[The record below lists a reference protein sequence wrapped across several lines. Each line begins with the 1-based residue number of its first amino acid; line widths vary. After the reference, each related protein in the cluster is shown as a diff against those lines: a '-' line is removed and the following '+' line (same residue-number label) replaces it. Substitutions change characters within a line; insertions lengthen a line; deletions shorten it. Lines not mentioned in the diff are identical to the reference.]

1 VRKVG
6 VLAHGAKPEARELAS
21 TVVRWL
27 QEHGHT
33 ACVLAGEAE
42 AMHASEVSTDPAEF
56 ASLDLLVV
64 LGGDGT
70 MLHGIEL
77 AGFAGVPVLGV
88 NLGYLG
94 FLTEVGPDDTFDALE
109 AALSGRCT
117 LDERSTVAARV
128 VRPATGAAGDRPV
141 EELGEAI
148 NEFSVE
154 RGVGGKVIQM
164 TLTIGGQAFTTFAA
178 DGLIVAT
185 PTGSTAY
192 AFSMRG
198 PVVSPRLRSLIVVA
212 VGAHA
217 LFDRPLVVADDQE
230 VEVAVRFGGRG
241 IVLADGNPRCEIGEG
256 DVLRVGV
263 GSSVVR
269 LVRLAPDSFFTRL
282 ARRFGVPPA

>member
-1 VRKVG
+1 MTRVG
-6 VLAHGAKPEARELAS
+6 LILHAYKPEAADLAKQVI
-21 TVVRWL
+21 TWL
-27 QEHGHT
+27 DGRGHS
-33 ACVLAGEAE
+33 ACLLESDAE
-42 AMHASEVSTDPAEF
+42 RVGMPACTTDPEGF
-56 ASLDLLVV
+56 RYLDLLLV

-70 MLHGIEL
+70 MLHGIDL

-94 FLTEVGPDDTFDALE
+94 FLTEVGPDDAFESLE
-109 AALSGRCT
+109 RVLAGTYT
-117 LDERSTVAARV
+117 LDERSTVRASV
-128 VRPATGAAGDRPV
+128 VHPDGS
-141 EELGEAI
+141 EEDLGEAI

-154 RGVGGKVIQM
+154 RGIGGKVIQM
-164 TLTIGGQAFTTFAA
+164 TLTIGGQPFTTLGA

-198 PVVSPRLRSLIVVA
+198 PVVSPRLRSLVVVA

-230 VEVAVRFGGRG
+230 VDVTFRFGGKG
-241 IVLADGNPRCEIGEG
+241 IVLSDGRVRTELSEG
-256 DVLRVGV
+256 DTLRASVGP
-263 GSSVVR
+263 SVVR

>member
-1 VRKVG
+1 VSRVG
-6 VLAHGAKPEARELAS
+6 IIPHAFKPDARDLVGKIAQ
-21 TVVRWL
+21 WL
-27 QEHGHT
+27 VDHGHVPHLLPEDAT
-33 ACVLAGEAE
+33 ALDLAD
-42 AMHASEVSTDPAEF
+42 ASCDRASF

-94 FLTEVGPDDTFDALE
+94 FLTEVGPDDVFDALD
-109 AALSGRCT
+109 AALHGRCT
-117 LDERSTVAARV
+117 LDERSTARASV
-128 VRPATGAAGDRPV
+128 LRPGGST
-141 EELGEAI
+141 EELGEAM

-154 RGVGGKVIQM
+154 RGVGGKIIQM
-164 TLTIGGQAFTTFAA
+164 TLTIGGQPFSTFGA
-178 DGLIVAT
+178 DGLIIAT

-198 PVVSPRLRSLIVVA
+198 PVVSPKLRCLVAVA

-217 LFDRPLVVADDQE
+217 LFDRPLVIADDQN

-241 IVLADGNPRCEIGEG
+241 IVLGDGKPRAEISEG
-256 DVLRVGV
+256 DVLRAAV
-263 GSSVVR
+263 GSSIVR

>member
-1 VRKVG
+1 MSRVG
-6 VLAHGAKPEARELAS
+6 IIPHAFKKEARDLVPKIGRWLIDHGHSPCLLAEDATALGLPEATCDRQA
-21 TVVRWL
+21 
-27 QEHGHT
+27 
-33 ACVLAGEAE
+33 
-42 AMHASEVSTDPAEF
+42 F

-94 FLTEVGPDDTFDALE
+94 FLTEVGPDAVFDALD
-109 AALSGRCT
+109 AALSRTCT
-117 LDERSTVAARV
+117 LDERSTVQAL
-128 VRPATGAAGDRPV
+128 VRRPDGTSD
-141 EELGEAI
+141 ELGESI

-154 RGVGGKVIQM
+154 RGIGGKIVQM
-164 TLTIGGQAFTTFAA
+164 TLTIGGQPFTTFGA
-178 DGLIVAT
+178 DGLIIAT

-198 PVVSPRLRSLIVVA
+198 PVVSPKLRCLVAVA

-217 LFDRPLVVADDQE
+217 LFDRPLVIADDQD
-230 VEVAVRFGGRG
+230 VEVAVRFGGRA
-241 IVLADGNPRCEIGEG
+241 IVLGDGKPRTEIGEG
-256 DVLRVGV
+256 DVLQAAVGP
-263 GSSVVR
+263 SVVR

-282 ARRFGVPPA
+282 ARRFGVPTA

>member
-1 VRKVG
+1 MKRVG
-6 VLAHGAKPEARELAS
+6 LIAHSAKRDARELARKL
-21 TVVRWL
+21 VVWL
-27 QEHGHT
+27 VKAGHEPCLLPDEAHALDVPDT
-33 ACVLAGEAE
+33 A
-42 AMHASEVSTDPAEF
+42 TDPEAF
-56 ASLDLLVV
+56 TKLDLLVV

-70 MLHGIEL
+70 VLHGIER

-88 NLGYLG
+88 NLGRLG
-94 FLTEVGPDDTFDALE
+94 FLTETGPEDVYGALGR
-109 AALSGRCT
+109 ALAGECS
-117 LDERSTVAARV
+117 LDERSTVQAMVTRSDG
-128 VRPATGAAGDRPV
+128 TD
-141 EELGEAI
+141 EDLGEAI

-154 RGVGGKVIQM
+154 RAVGGKVVQM
-164 TLTIGGQAFTTFAA
+164 TLTIGGQPFTTFGA

-217 LFDRPLVVADDQE
+217 LFDRPLVVADDQD

-241 IVLADGNPRCEIGEG
+241 IVVADGRPRTEIGEG
-256 DVLRVGV
+256 DVLCASVGP
-263 GSSVVR
+263 STVR

-282 ARRFGVPPA
+282 ARRFDVPDA

>member
-1 VRKVG
+1 MSSVG
-6 VLAHGAKPEARELAS
+6 IVPHASKHEAREL
-21 TVVRWL
+21 VPKIVRWL
-27 QEHGHT
+27 EERGHR
-33 ACVLAGEAE
+33 ACLLSGDAQDLGVAACATDRASFG
-42 AMHASEVSTDPAEF
+42 AM
-56 ASLDLLVV
+56 DLLVV

-77 AGFAGVPVLGV
+77 AGFAGVPILGV
-88 NLGYLG
+88 NLGFLG
-94 FLTEVGPDDTFDALE
+94 FLTEVGPDALFDALE
-109 AALSGRCT
+109 DTLAGRCV
-117 LDERSTVAARV
+117 LDERSTVHARIA
-128 VRPATGAAGDRPV
+128 RPEGDVDHLR
-141 EELGEAI
+141 EAI

-164 TLTIGGQAFTTFAA
+164 TLTIGGQPFTTFGA

-198 PVVSPRLRSLIVVA
+198 PVVSPRLRCLVVVA

-217 LFDRPLVVADDQE
+217 LFDRPLVVADDQD

-241 IVLADGNPRCEIGEG
+241 IVLADGKMRSELGEG
-256 DVLRVGV
+256 DVLRVSV
-263 GSSVVR
+263 GPSVVK

>member
-1 VRKVG
+1 MSRVG
-6 VLAHGAKPEARELAS
+6 IVAHAQKAEAREL
-21 TVVRWL
+21 VPKIVRWL
-27 QEHGHT
+27 QDHGHT
-33 ACVLAGEAE
+33 ACLLSDDAGTLGFAE
-42 AMHASEVSTDPAEF
+42 CAIDRESF
-56 ASLDLLVV
+56 ADLDLMLV

-77 AGFAGVPVLGV
+77 AGFAGVPILGV

-94 FLTEVGPDDTFDALE
+94 FLTEVGPDDVFDALDATLAE
-109 AALSGRCT
+109 RCS
-117 LDERSTVAARV
+117 LDERSTARAQV
-128 VRPATGAAGDRPV
+128 IRPGGGSED
-141 EELGEAI
+141 LGEAI

-154 RGVGGKVIQM
+154 RDVGGKVVQM
-164 TLTIGGQAFTTFAA
+164 TLTIGGQPFAGFGA
-178 DGLIVAT
+178 DGLICAT

-198 PVVSPRLRSLIVVA
+198 PVVSPRLRCLIVVA
-212 VGAHA
+212 VGAHS
-217 LFDRPLVVADDQE
+217 LFDRPLVVADDQD

-241 IVLADGNPRCEIGEG
+241 IVLADGKPRTEIGEG
-256 DVLRVGV
+256 DVFRASV